1 MKASHGVWGGSEPV
15 DLELYR
21 EARADQLERELPGL
35 VAASG
40 AWTPVSADE
49 QERRGEAAIDRFHYI
64 ERQERREEEADF
76 RTSNAHLWMTGG
88 DQ

>member
-1 MKASHGVWGGSEPV
+1 MKASHGVWGGSETV

-40 AWTPVSADE
+40 AWTPLSADE
-49 QERRGEAAIDRFHYI
+49 QERRAEDALNRWHYI
-64 ERQERREEEADF
+64 ERQERREYDADF
-76 RTSNAHLWMTGG
+76 RAANAHLWMNGG
-88 DQ
+88 D

>member
-1 MKASHGVWGGSEPV
+1 VTPWTHAVWGGTVPV
-15 DLELYR
+15 PDH

-40 AWTPVSADE
+40 AWTPVPADE
-49 QERRGEAAIDRFHYI
+49 QERRGEDALNRWHYI
-64 ERQERREEEADF
+64 ERQERREYDADF
-76 RTSNAHLWMTGG
+76 RAANAHLWMTGG